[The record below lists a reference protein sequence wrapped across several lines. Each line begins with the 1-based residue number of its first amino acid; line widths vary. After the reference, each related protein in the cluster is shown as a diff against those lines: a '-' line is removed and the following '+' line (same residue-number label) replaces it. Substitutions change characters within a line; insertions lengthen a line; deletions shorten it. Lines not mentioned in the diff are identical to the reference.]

1 MRLLEFRY
9 CTRPNHRLGTGCA
22 SCIANGAIEADNAK
36 RIVSAARRACGYDLY
51 RGELSLDSGLMHVA
65 HLQHDKTG
73 LEPKNHR
80 DAAH

>member
-1 MRLLEFRY
+1 M
-9 CTRPNHRLGTGCA
+9 
-22 SCIANGAIEADNAK
+22 EADNAK